1 MIGRRVANQTQG
13 AYEGEPMTSKQ
24 IDPTP
29 VSPTP
34 PLAPDMSLVLA
45 DLKTA
50 KFAAPSD
57 EDMQALA
64 GLRSSSE
71 PWRVRGETAA
81 ESLEALTKLRPF
93 IQVGKV
99 QGQLIGY
106 VTIERDGPV
115 PGAAYLRNIVVKNE
129 LRHKG
134 VGAVLLEQGLTIA
147 RDMNRKTL
155 ALRVDPA
162 NSTAVSF
169 YRKNGFTTVA
179 TVVSKKSGK
188 LRLLMSREL

>member
-1 MIGRRVANQTQG
+1 
-13 AYEGEPMTSKQ
+13 MTSKQ
-24 IDPTP
+24 VESTP
-29 VSPTP
+29 AVAAPP
-34 PLAPDMSLVLA
+34 PLADTSAVLA
-45 DLKTA
+45 DLKHA
-50 KFAAPSD
+50 KFAAPTD

-64 GLRSSSE
+64 TLRSSSD
-71 PWRVRGETAA
+71 PWKSRNETAA
-81 ESLEALTKLRPF
+81 ESLEMLTKLRPF
-93 IQVGKV
+93 IHVGKV
-99 QGQLIGY
+99 NGAMLGY

-129 LRHKG
+129 LRMKG
-134 VGAVLLEQGLTIA
+134 VGAVLLERGLSVA
-147 RDMNRKTL
+147 REMNRKTL

-162 NSTAVSF
+162 NSMAVSF